1 MTEAKTQ
8 GGRVFGRT
16 FSELDQLAKQ
26 AVRRS
31 VENLH
36 AKGIATFHR
45 DEQGRMVETAP
56 DGSSTT
62 VAADAE
68 RGA

>member
-1 MTEAKTQ
+1 MTQAKPQ
-8 GGRVFGRT
+8 GSCVLGRT
-16 FSELDQLAKQ
+16 FRELDQLAKQ
-26 AVRRS
+26 AVRQS
-31 VENLH
+31 VESLH

-45 DEQGRMVETAP
+45 EEQRRMVETAP

-62 VAADAE
+62 VAEDAK